1 MGVLILLLLS
11 VGAVLGITIYRLM
24 LSNQQLKEERDL
36 LKKTVAELRSE
47 ARELIVNES
56 PDN

>member
-11 VGAVLGITIYRLM
+11 VGAALGVTIYRLM

-47 ARELIVNES
+47 AKQAIVYETS
-56 PDN
+56 DN

>member
-11 VGAVLGITIYRLM
+11 VGAALGFTIYRLM
-24 LSNQQLKEERDL
+24 LSNQQLKEERDQ
-36 LKKTVAELRSE
+36 LKQTVAELRSE
-47 ARELIVNES
+47 ARELIVSET

>member
-47 ARELIVNES
+47 ARDAVVYETPN
-56 PDN
+56 N

>member
-36 LKKTVAELRSE
+36 LKKTVTELRSE
-47 ARELIVNES
+47 ARDAVVYET